1 MDRGGGLRGLFL
13 LLLPKKYYSFS
24 KVRLFVVVTLR
35 FFSLHSSS
43 KFFVVELL
51 LYELKAQCRRRSS
64 SIVSAR
70 YSNEN
75 DEGHDTQF
83 VSDGPDRSRRDVPNG
98 KV

>member
-1 MDRGGGLRGLFL
+1 MDRGGLIRGLFL
-13 LLLPKKYYSFS
+13 LLPKKSSFS
-24 KVRLFVVVTLR
+24 SVCFCNASF

-51 LYELKAQCRRRSS
+51 YELKAQCRRRR

>member
-1 MDRGGGLRGLFL
+1 MDRGGLRGLFL
-13 LLLPKKYYSFS
+13 LLPKKYSFS
-24 KVRLFVVVTLR
+24 KVRLLYHPSNASF

-51 LYELKAQCRRRSS
+51 YELKAQCRRRR

>member
-1 MDRGGGLRGLFL
+1 MDRGGLRGLFL
-13 LLLPKKYYSFS
+13 LPKKSSFS
-24 KVRLFVVVTLR
+24 SVCFCNASF

-51 LYELKAQCRRRSS
+51 YELKAQCRRRR